1 MTLLLLACSEQRIL
15 HNNSNDAR
23 ATTET
28 ASRDVTIEV
37 FKFGLVDG
45 KPIKWDN
52 ITHAEPELEM
62 YKAMVELEEKNGLA
76 RTQNCSTE
84 IPSRY
89 TALFQGQTVSF
100 KEFFRLA
107 NGQITLGQEFYLN
120 GNCNGQFAIN
130 LGDNYQLSKPKKV
143 EEDGYTAN
151 AKLDGHMIFAS
162 DAGAEFLSNRN
173 YCGIS
178 NWDAN
183 NERIEK
189 GLCSGRNPNFPPGT
203 QLFDQQ
209 FTANIDSFE
218 RDNQQFTANIDSF
231 ERDNNVYDDR
241 FLKLNSRILGSLNQ
255 TVSKLTQI
263 EKRKTSVDKAL
274 YIVGC
279 SEVSATAAVSKSTV
293 MIGTQ
298 LQNGG
303 VRPFCTGTLIG
314 PRYVITA
321 AHCIQQANPQSFLNS
336 LVVGFSGENILTVK
350 VESLKRHETYSD
362 DYINNLV
369 YEPNQ
374 TAPSNEIFD
383 IAVLKMVSNAPS
395 GFSPIAILPDN
406 IKVEKTDQL
415 ILAGWGLTADAEEI
429 PVLRSTETQINDI
442 VASSKTFSIKSSEGV
457 SSCNGDSGGP
467 AYYVHK
473 GHLFLIGATSYGPA
487 FYQCLSGDGVYVDVR
502 KYTDWL
508 GSALN

>member
-1 MTLLLLACSEQRIL
+1 MALFILACSEQKNLRTNL
-15 HNNSNDAR
+15 GNNSNDAR
-23 ATTET
+23 ATIEAASKNVITDSETPNDSDNIQTEPELN
-28 ASRDVTIEV
+28 IEV

-45 KPIKWDN
+45 NPIKWDN
-52 ITHAEPELEM
+52 ITHAKPELEM

-76 RTQNCSTE
+76 RTQNCSTV

-89 TALFQGQTVSF
+89 TDLFQGQTVSS
-100 KEFFRLA
+100 KEFFRLT

-130 LGDNYQLSKPKKV
+130 LGDHYQLSKPKKV
-143 EEDGYTAN
+143 EEDSYTAN

-218 RDNQQFTANIDSF
+218 Q
-231 ERDNNVYDDR
+231 DNNVYDDR
-241 FLKLNSRILGSLNQ
+241 FFKLNSGILGSLNQ
-255 TVSKLTQI
+255 TVSKLTQL
-263 EKRKTSVDKAL
+263 ENEKTSVDKSL
-274 YIVGC
+274 YIVGG

-362 DYINNLV
+362 DFINNLV

-374 TAPSNEIFD
+374 TALVMKF
-383 IAVLKMVSNAPS
+383 
-395 GFSPIAILPDN
+395 
-406 IKVEKTDQL
+406 
-415 ILAGWGLTADAEEI
+415 LT
-429 PVLRSTETQINDI
+429 LQ
-442 VASSKTFSIKSSEGV
+442 F
-457 SSCNGDSGGP
+457 
-467 AYYVHK
+467 
-473 GHLFLIGATSYGPA
+473 
-487 FYQCLSGDGVYVDVR
+487 
-502 KYTDWL
+502 
-508 GSALN
+508 